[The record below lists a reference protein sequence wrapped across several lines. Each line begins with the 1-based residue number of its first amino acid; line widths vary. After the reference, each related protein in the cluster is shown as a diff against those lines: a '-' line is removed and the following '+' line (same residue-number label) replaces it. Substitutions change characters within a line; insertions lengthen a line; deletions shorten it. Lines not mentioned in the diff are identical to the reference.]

1 MMVSDTPADV
11 LELQAA
17 MYRALPIDRKFA
29 IIDSM
34 YRGGRELSD
43 LGFRLRNPDATPR
56 ECLEN
61 WIRLTVP
68 DSLVLKALETAVDS
82 PESATA
88 EVRHLAR
95 KLSPL
100 GIELV
105 IGGSVAGSLYSNP
118 RYTQDADV
126 SVEPFIGREAEI
138 VRHLDDEYVIS
149 LPAVRSAVQRRSTFN
164 VLRKTT
170 SFKIDIFIQ
179 GSRSFDRIARDRR
192 RPLPAEYPGDTIV
205 YVHSPEDIVLQKLA
219 WYRLGNEV
227 SDKQWADILG
237 ILRTQRGN
245 LDEAHLTHWASELK
259 VADLWQRAQAELSRP
274 TAASE
279 EPA

>member
-1 MMVSDTPADV
+1 MVTDTPNDV

-17 MYRALPIDRKFA
+17 MYRELPLDRKFA
-29 IIDSM
+29 IIDSI
-34 YRGGRELSD
+34 YRGGRELAD
-43 LGFRLRNPDATPR
+43 LGLKMRRPNATPR
-56 ECLEN
+56 ELLEN

-68 DSLVLKALETAVDS
+68 ESLVQQALETTVDS

-95 KLSPL
+95 RLSPL

-126 SVEPFIGREAEI
+126 SVEEFLGREEEF
-138 VRHLDDEYVIS
+138 VRYLEDEYVIS
-149 LPAVRSAVQRRSTFN
+149 LVAVRSALQRRSTFN
-164 VLRKTT
+164 VLRKAT
-170 SFKIDIFIQ
+170 SFKIYIFIQ
-179 GSRSFDRIARDRR
+179 GSRPFDRIARDRR
-192 RPLPAEYPGDTIV
+192 RPLPAEYPGDAVV
-205 YVHSPEDIVLQKLA
+205 YVHSPEDVVLQKLA

-227 SDKQWADILG
+227 SDKQWSDILS

-245 LDEAHLTHWASELK
+245 LDETHIGHWANEMNVS
-259 VADLWQRAQAELSRP
+259 DLWQRAQAEVNP
-274 TAASE
+274 GNIGSE

>member
-1 MMVSDTPADV
+1 MLSDTPDDV
-11 LELQAA
+11 LDLQAA
-17 MYRALPIDRKFA
+17 MYCALPLERKFA
-29 IIDSM
+29 IIDNM
-34 YRGGRELSD
+34 YRGGRELAD
-43 LGFRLRNPDATPR
+43 LGLKMRRPDATSR

-68 DSLVLKALETAVDS
+68 DSLVSQALETAVDS

-126 SVEPFIGREAEI
+126 SVEPFFGREAEI
-138 VRHLDDEYVIS
+138 VRLLEDEYVIS

-179 GSRSFDRIARDRR
+179 GSRPFDRIARERR
-192 RPLPAEYPGDTIV
+192 QPLPAEYPGDTVV

-237 ILRTQRGN
+237 ILRAQRGK
-245 LDEAHLTHWASELK
+245 LDESHIAHWSGELK
-259 VADLWQRAQAELSRP
+259 VADLWQRAHAELSRP
-274 TAASE
+274 AAGSE
-279 EPA
+279 EPT

>member
-1 MMVSDTPADV
+1 MLSDTPNDV

-17 MYRALPIDRKFA
+17 MYCALPLERKFA

-34 YRGGRELSD
+34 YRGGRELAD
-43 LGFRLRNPDATPR
+43 LGLKMRRPDASPR

-68 DSLVLKALETAVDS
+68 DSLVPQALETAVDS

-95 KLSPL
+95 KLSPV

-126 SVEPFIGREAEI
+126 SVEPFFGREAEI
-138 VRHLDDEYVIS
+138 VRLLEDEYVIS
-149 LPAVRSAVQRRSTFN
+149 LPAVRSAVQRRRTFN

-179 GSRSFDRIARDRR
+179 GSRPFDRIARERR
-192 RPLPAEYPGDTIV
+192 RPLPAEYPGDAIV

-227 SDKQWADILG
+227 SDKQWTDILG
-237 ILRTQRGN
+237 ILRAQRGK
-245 LDEAHLTHWASELK
+245 LDESHIDHWAGELK
-259 VADLWQRAQAELSRP
+259 VADLWQRVQAELGRP
-274 TAASE
+274 SAGSE